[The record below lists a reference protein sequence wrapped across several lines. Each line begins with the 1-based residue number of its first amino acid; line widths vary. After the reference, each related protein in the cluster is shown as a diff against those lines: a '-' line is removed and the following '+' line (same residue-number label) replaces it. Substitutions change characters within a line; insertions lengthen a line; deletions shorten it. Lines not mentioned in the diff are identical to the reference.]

1 VSDPASERPAAPS
14 AFQRLPLRIIVAY
27 GAPSVAGAAMVIPL
41 NIHLPDF
48 YANTVLVPLG
58 LIALVTALA
67 RSFDALTDPL
77 MGWISDRTR
86 TRWGRRLPYIA
97 VGAPLTAV
105 AFVSLFSP
113 PVWLDASEAA
123 TWLALWYT
131 AYFLFHTVYVIPHYG
146 LGPELTFEFDDRN
159 RLFVWR
165 EAFVIFGIMAAAVV
179 PPLLIKS
186 SGNVRDGYFGFAA
199 IFATLLVLLFANLL
213 FQVREHPEFSQREP
227 NPLVPGVRRMWRNR
241 AFRVLLCVYM
251 VGSLTG
257 QIPSL
262 LMPFFTRYVIR
273 PEDPDKW
280 IGIFLGTFMLSAL
293 LALPFWLWLA
303 HRYGKR
309 EAWLAS
315 YVPAVI
321 AGVGLFF
328 VGEGDYWTTLIL
340 LAIGGPNLSAG
351 LFLGPSMQADTIDYD
366 ELHTAK
372 RREAQYGGVWNIL
385 TKFAAIPSSSVPLA
399 VLASLGYV
407 PNVAQS
413 ETVTFAL
420 RVIFC
425 LLPAMTAV
433 VAFGVGLYYPITR
446 EAHRQILDGIERH
459 KRGEPAVD
467 PVTGWLLPP
476 PRQRGLDERTGWFLD
491 HFSLGELRSYVER
504 GIGPLWIRCCACVG
518 LSLLVMLV
526 AGATALH
533 SVRDVLSDPGV
544 LASLS
549 IVVAGFFGFTPL
561 CFHAVR
567 LAALR
572 QLAASPIDP
581 AIVKAHIASTEEL
594 LGSSPAP
601 SAASVPLRV

>member
-1 VSDPASERPAAPS
+1 LSQPASERSSARPS
-14 AFQRLPLRIIVAY
+14 LERLPLRVIVAY

-41 NIHLPDF
+41 GIHLPDF
-48 YANTVLVPLG
+48 YANVVLVPLG
-58 LIALVTALA
+58 LIALVTAFA
-67 RSFDALTDPL
+67 RSFDALTDPV

-86 TRWGRRLPYIA
+86 SRFGRRLPYIA
-97 VGAPLTAV
+97 LGVPLTAV
-105 AFVSLFSP
+105 AFVSLFTP
-113 PVWLDASEAA
+113 PVWLEATEAA
-123 TWLALWYT
+123 TWMAFWY
-131 AYFLFHTVYVIPHYG
+131 AVYFIFHTVYVIPHYG
-146 LGPELTFEFDDRN
+146 LGPELTFDFHDRN

-165 EAFVIFGIMAAAVV
+165 EAFVIFGIMGAAVV
-179 PPLLIKS
+179 PPLLIKG
-186 SGNVRDGYFGFAA
+186 SGSARDGYFGFAA
-199 IFATLLVLLFANLL
+199 LFGALLVILFANLL
-213 FQVREHPEFSQREP
+213 VQIRERPEFSQREP

-241 AFRVLLCVYM
+241 AFRVLLFVYM

-280 IGIFLGTFMLSAL
+280 IGIFLGTFMVSAL

-303 HRYGKR
+303 QRYGKR

-321 AGVGLFF
+321 AGIGLFF
-328 VGEGDYWTTLIL
+328 VGEGDYWTTLAL

-372 RREAQYGGVWNIL
+372 RREAQYGGVWSIL

-399 VLASLGYV
+399 VLASLGFV
-407 PNVAQS
+407 PNVQQS

-425 LLPAMTAV
+425 LLPAATAV

-446 EAHRQILDGIERH
+446 AAHEQILEGIERH
-459 KRGEPAVD
+459 KRGESALD

-476 PRQRGLDERTGWFLD
+476 TRQRGVDENTGWFLD
-491 HFSLGELRSYVER
+491 HFSLSELRTYVER
-504 GIGPLWIRCCACVG
+504 GVGPLGLRCAAWAALALLILVG
-518 LSLLVMLV
+518 SLAVV
-526 AGATALH
+526 ANAVGDFATQ
-533 SVRDVLSDPGV
+533 PGL
-544 LASLS
+544 LASLG
-549 IVVAGFFGFTPL
+549 IVSAGFFGFTPL
-561 CFHAVR
+561 CFHAIRLLAVR
-567 LAALR
+567 R
-572 QLAASPIDP
+572 LAASPIP
-581 AIVKAHIASTEEL
+581 ADVVRTHIASTEEL
-594 LGSSPAP
+594 LGGSPAP
-601 SAASVPLRV
+601 AGAGVPQQA